1 MAKMHADEVDIDAGL
16 VHRLLLVQFPHWA
29 DLPIERLASGGTVN
43 AIYRLGDEL
52 TVRLPLTAGGLLRRP
67 AGHCRPAHPSRD
79 RGPAPHRRAHRCRYG
94 VGRLEGSTRR
104 PALDSGPLR
113 ASGP

>member
-29 DLPIERLASGGTVN
+29 GLPIERLPSGGTVN

-52 TVRLPLTAGGLLRRP
+52 TARLPLTARGAKDLERESAVAPEAR
-67 AGHCRPAHPSRD
+67 AHPARHDPD
-79 RGPAPHRRAHRCRYG
+79 RGRNR
-94 VGRLEGSTRR
+94 
-104 PALDSGPLR
+104 
-113 ASGP
+113 